1 MPARLYNRQ
10 YALKVDIFVRFCV
23 CLFGYT
29 FRHALMSHADILDSD
44 RGHIF
49 RKHRHKNNKKVAV
62 IYEKMVKTGRCQ
74 GICPPVAMLTRS
86 AYVYNA
92 IFRMHFA
99 YTRDITSQAYA
110 RSDAKILRANGGL
123 PPGR

>member
-1 MPARLYNRQ
+1 
-10 YALKVDIFVRFCV
+10 
-23 CLFGYT
+23 
-29 FRHALMSHADILDSD
+29 MSHADILEGD

-49 RKHRHKNNKKVAV
+49 RKRRHKNNKKIAV
-62 IYEKMVKTGRCQ
+62 IYEKMVKNGRCQ
-74 GICPPVAMLTRS
+74 GICPPVAMLARS
-86 AYVYNA
+86 TYVYNA
-92 IFRMHFA
+92 IFRVRFA